1 MSKKTGLR
9 TKLVCPTF
17 TVLRNP
23 VHAIL
28 FAFALASPPLL
39 LWNTCVSA
47 LLSPLSCFAL
57 PTLPRRPSHLFFL
70 FYTLGQNLFQSCGL
84 QLVGP
89 PIQSRCA
96 EGTFGETG
104 CSSGIRQ
111 AIPYRLFELKGKSI
125 STASEEE
132 SISAL
137 WYGKWGST
145 YCKRTAKD
153 SLGLRA
159 KRQRFSIQLSC
170 LLLVFSEYTL
180 VLKRSDIDQ
189 PLWSKYYKFFPR
201 IELGMTVDSEQASRP
216 AVVV

>member
-1 MSKKTGLR
+1 MPFCLPLR
-9 TKLVCPTF
+9 SLPLHCCSGILVS
-17 TVLRNP
+17 LRCCHHF
-23 VHAIL
+23 HASHCQRYL
-28 FAFALASPPLL
+28 D
-39 LWNTCVSA
+39 V
-47 LLSPLSCFAL
+47 L
-57 PTLPRRPSHLFFL
+57 PTSFFL

-159 KRQRFSIQLSC
+159 KRQHSTFLFVAR
-170 LLLVFSEYTL
+170 
-180 VLKRSDIDQ
+180 VL
-189 PLWSKYYKFFPR
+189 R
-201 IELGMTVDSEQASRP
+201 IHPGFETK
-216 AVVV
+216 

>member
-159 KRQRFSIQLSC
+159 KRQHSTFLFVAR
-170 LLLVFSEYTL
+170 
-180 VLKRSDIDQ
+180 VLRIHPGFKRSDIDQ
-189 PLWSKYYKFFPR
+189 PLWSEYYKFFPR
-201 IELGMTVDSEQASRP
+201 IELRMTVDSEQASRL
-216 AVVV
+216 